1 LTNLSLQRNRQ
12 PILFNSSSITAN
24 VTTTTLI
31 YVGLV
36 LTTLVGVVG
45 AVVPVMPG
53 PLLILGAS
61 IGAGFL
67 YQWDNVTITLVV
79 SSVVLVMCFAI
90 EQLSGIWGAQKAGAS
105 HWGQIGSIVGLVLG
119 FIGLLPALPVGGPL
133 VGLFFGPFI
142 GAVVGELLYPRQVP
156 IGERFSISVKAGVG
170 IVLGSVIGL
179 IMQGVLSLFAAIVFI
194 STTWHLGMG
203 IS

>member
-1 LTNLSLQRNRQ
+1 LAPANESPTIDIS
-12 PILFNSSSITAN
+12 N

-31 YVGLV
+31 YLALL
-36 LTTLVGVVG
+36 LTTLIGVIG
-45 AVVPVMPG
+45 AVIPVMPG
-53 PLLILGAS
+53 PILILGAS
-61 IGAGFL
+61 IGAGLL
-67 YQWDNVTITLVV
+67 YNWDNATIAIVV
-79 SSVVLVMCFAI
+79 SSVVFIMCFAI

-105 HWGQIGSIVGLVLG
+105 NWGQIGSIVGLILG

-156 IGERFSISVKAGVG
+156 LVERFTISVKAGVG

-179 IMQGVLSLFAAIVFI
+179 VIQGLLSLFAAIVFI
-194 STTWHLGMG
+194 ATTWHLGMG

>member
-1 LTNLSLQRNRQ
+1 MTEATIDPISIDLSNPLSLA
-12 PILFNSSSITAN
+12 AN

-31 YVGLV
+31 YIGLV
-36 LTTLVGVVG
+36 FISLVGVVG

-67 YQWDNVTITLVV
+67 YQWDNVTISLVV

-119 FIGLLPALPVGGPL
+119 FVGLLPALPVGGPL

-142 GAVVGELLYPRQVP
+142 GAVVGELFYPREVP
-156 IGERFSISVKAGVG
+156 PNERLKISVKAGVG

-179 IMQGVLSLFAAIVFI
+179 IIQGLLSLFAAIVFVT
-194 STTWHLGMG
+194 TTWHLGFG
-203 IS
+203 VG

>member
-1 LTNLSLQRNRQ
+1 M
-12 PILFNSSSITAN
+12 
-24 VTTTTLI
+24 
-31 YVGLV
+31 
-36 LTTLVGVVG
+36 TLVGVIG

-53 PLLILGAS
+53 PILILGAS
-61 IGAGFL
+61 IGMGLL
-67 YQWDNVTITLVV
+67 YDWEKATVSIVV
-79 SSVVLVMCFAI
+79 SSIVLIMCFAI

-105 HWGQIGSIVGLVLG
+105 NWGQIGSFVGLILG
-119 FIGLLPALPVGGPL
+119 FIGLLPAITVGGPL

-156 IGERFSISVKAGVG
+156 LVERFIISVKAGVG

-179 IMQGVLSLFAAIVFI
+179 VIQGLLSLFAAIVLI
-194 STTWHLGMG
+194 ATTWHLGMG

>member
-1 LTNLSLQRNRQ
+1 M
-12 PILFNSSSITAN
+12 
-24 VTTTTLI
+24 
-31 YVGLV
+31 
-36 LTTLVGVVG
+36 TLVGVVG
-45 AVVPVMPG
+45 SVVPVMPG

-61 IGAGFL
+61 IIAGFL
-67 YQWDNVTITLVV
+67 YDWNQVTVTLVV

-105 HWGQIGSIVGLVLG
+105 HWGQIGSIFGLFLG
-119 FIGLLPALPVGGPL
+119 FFGLLPALPIGGPL
-133 VGLFFGPFI
+133 LGLFFGPFI

-156 IGERFSISVKAGVG
+156 IVDRLKISVKAGVG

-179 IMQGVLSLFAAIVFI
+179 IIQGLLSLFAAIVFAT
-194 STTWHLGMG
+194 TTWHLGFG

>member
-1 LTNLSLQRNRQ
+1 
-12 PILFNSSSITAN
+12 

-31 YVGLV
+31 YVALL
-36 LTTLVGVVG
+36 LTTLIGVVG

-53 PLLILGAS
+53 PSLILGAS
-61 IGAGFL
+61 VIAGFL
-67 YQWDNVTITLVV
+67 YHWDAVTVTLIV

-105 HWGQIGSIVGLVLG
+105 HWGQIGSIVGLFLG
-119 FIGLLPALPVGGPL
+119 FFGLLPALPLGGPL
-133 VGLFFGPFI
+133 VGMFFGPFI
-142 GAVVGELLYPRQVP
+142 GAVVGELLYPRPVTSGDSLVVGLSQRVK
-156 IGERFSISVKAGVG
+156 ISFKAGVG

-179 IMQGVLSLFAAIVFI
+179 IIQGLLALFAAVVFAA
-194 STTWHLGMG
+194 TTWHLGFG

>member
-1 LTNLSLQRNRQ
+1 M
-12 PILFNSSSITAN
+12 
-24 VTTTTLI
+24 
-31 YVGLV
+31 
-36 LTTLVGVVG
+36 TLVGVVG
-45 AVVPVMPG
+45 SVVPVMPG

-61 IGAGFL
+61 IVSGFL
-67 YQWDNVTITLVV
+67 YDWNQVTVTLVV
-79 SSVVLVMCFAI
+79 SSVVFVMCFAI

-105 HWGQIGSIVGLVLG
+105 HWGQIGSIFGLFLG
-119 FIGLLPALPVGGPL
+119 FFGLLPALPLGGPL

-156 IGERFSISVKAGVG
+156 LVNRLRISVKAGVG

-179 IMQGVLSLFAAIVFI
+179 IIQGLLSLFAAIVFAT
-194 STTWHLGMG
+194 TTWHLGFG

>member
-1 LTNLSLQRNRQ
+1 M
-12 PILFNSSSITAN
+12 
-24 VTTTTLI
+24 TTTTLI
-31 YVGLV
+31 YVAL
-36 LTTLVGVVG
+36 LLMTLVGVVG
-45 AVVPVMPG
+45 SVVPVMPG

-61 IGAGFL
+61 IASGFL
-67 YQWDNVTITLVV
+67 YDWNQVTVTLVV

-105 HWGQIGSIVGLVLG
+105 HWGQIGSIFGLFLG
-119 FIGLLPALPVGGPL
+119 FFGLLPALPIGGPL

-156 IGERFSISVKAGVG
+156 MVDRLKISVKAGVG

-179 IMQGVLSLFAAIVFI
+179 VIQGLLSLFAAIVFAT
-194 STTWHLGMG
+194 TTWHLGFG
-203 IS
+203 IG

>member
-1 LTNLSLQRNRQ
+1 M
-12 PILFNSSSITAN
+12 
-24 VTTTTLI
+24 
-31 YVGLV
+31 
-36 LTTLVGVVG
+36 TLVGVVG
-45 AVVPVMPG
+45 SVVPVMPG

-61 IGAGFL
+61 IASGFL
-67 YQWDNVTITLVV
+67 YDWNQVTVTLVV

-105 HWGQIGSIVGLVLG
+105 HWGQIGSIFGLFLG
-119 FIGLLPALPVGGPL
+119 FFGLLPALPIGGPL

-156 IGERFSISVKAGVG
+156 MVDRLKISVKAGVG

-179 IMQGVLSLFAAIVFI
+179 IIQGLLSLFAAIVFAT
-194 STTWHLGMG
+194 TTWHLGFG
-203 IS
+203 IG